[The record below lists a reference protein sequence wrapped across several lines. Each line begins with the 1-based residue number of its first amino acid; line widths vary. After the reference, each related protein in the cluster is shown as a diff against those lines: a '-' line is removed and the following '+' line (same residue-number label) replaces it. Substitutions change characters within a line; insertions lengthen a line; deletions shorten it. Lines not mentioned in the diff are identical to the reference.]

1 MSAGAAPLSPPTD
14 PSVGARTSRVSAP
27 GSMRSGL
34 VALAAVQVCFGL
46 FPVFGGLA
54 MDPVHGFSPF
64 AVAGWRIGIGAVVLL
79 LLAGAIHG
87 RRALPERRDLG
98 RLAAFAVLG
107 IVLNQALFLVG
118 LQRST
123 PMNAGLVICLIP
135 VFAYAIAVVLGR
147 ERLHGTRALGV
158 LVALGGAVPLFLSRG
173 ADLSSSHAFG
183 NLLMAGNAFCYAVYL
198 VLSKPLLRR
207 MPPLALVAW
216 VYVLSV
222 PFLPF
227 FLSGHEIA
235 PESASRGAWLSLAYV
250 IVFPTIVAYALNT
263 FALAR
268 VEASTTAFFIFAQ
281 PIITAITAW
290 LMLSERPTPALG
302 LAAAGLFAG
311 MALVLRRPRSS

>member
-1 MSAGAAPLSPPTD
+1 PPPPPRDGSRAAAT
-14 PSVGARTSRVSAP
+14 A
-27 GSMRSGL
+27 SMRSGL

-54 MDPVHGFSPF
+54 MDAERGFSPF
-64 AVAGWRIGIGAVVLL
+64 AVAGWRIAVGAVVLL

-98 RLAAFAVLG
+98 RLAGFAVLG
-107 IVLNQALFLVG
+107 IVLNQGLFLVG

-135 VFAYAIAVVLGR
+135 VFAYAVAVALRR
-147 ERLHGTRALGV
+147 ERLHATRALGV
-158 LVALGGAVPLFLSRG
+158 LVALAGGVPLFLSGG

-183 NLLMAGNAFCYAVYL
+183 NLLMAGNALCYAIYL
-198 VLSKPLLRR
+198 VLSKPLLTR

-216 VYVLSV
+216 IYVLSV
-222 PFLPF
+222 PFLPL
-227 FLSGHEIA
+227 FLAGQDMA
-235 PESASRGAWLSLAYV
+235 PEMASRGAWLSLAYV

-281 PIITAITAW
+281 PIITAVAAW
-290 LMLSERPTPALG
+290 LLLAERPTLELG
-302 LAAAGLFAG
+302 LAAVGLFAG
-311 MALVLRRPRSS
+311 MALVLRRPASSTTARA

>member
-1 MSAGAAPLSPPTD
+1 MAGGGRAARRTYAPRPMSAGAAPLSPPTD
-14 PSVGARTSRVSAP
+14 PSGGARTSRGSAP

-64 AVAGWRIGIGAVVLL
+64 AVTGWRIGIGAVVLL
-79 LLAGAIHG
+79 LLAGASHG
-87 RRALPERRDLG
+87 RRARPERRDRG

-158 LVALGGAVPLFLSRG
+158 LVALGGAVPLFRQS
-173 ADLSSSHAFG
+173 LSSST
-183 NLLMAGNAFCYAVYL
+183 L
-198 VLSKPLLRR
+198 
-207 MPPLALVAW
+207 
-216 VYVLSV
+216 
-222 PFLPF
+222 
-227 FLSGHEIA
+227 
-235 PESASRGAWLSLAYV
+235 RGA
-250 IVFPTIVAYALNT
+250 PTH
-263 FALAR
+263 
-268 VEASTTAFFIFAQ
+268 
-281 PIITAITAW
+281 
-290 LMLSERPTPALG
+290 
-302 LAAAGLFAG
+302 
-311 MALVLRRPRSS
+311 RRPRRSVPKLLVPTAQVTPRSSSCGRLTREPTAATEPATTASACAPNRRSLSCRDVYASSHPYSTRASLSAARVAHSCTSFSP